1 MSCDEARLLLMTLIE
16 PRHFVMHG
24 MMILGDDLKMIMI
37 PNRKTKKNMKMILK
51 IKTTIKIKTTTKMK
65 MTPKIK
71 RTKMMIFKDDLKEVD
86 PIEGNPSNSKNDK
99 GQDDLKISKF
109 RCSGYKVSR
118 GIITAYLLW
127 PCQLFLAQQPPV
139 R

>member
-1 MSCDEARLLLMTLIE
+1 
-16 PRHFVMHG
+16 
-24 MMILGDDLKMIMI
+24 
-37 PNRKTKKNMKMILK
+37 MKMILK

-118 GIITAYLLW
+118 GNITAYLLW
-127 PCQLFLAQQPPV
+127 PCHLFLAQQPPV